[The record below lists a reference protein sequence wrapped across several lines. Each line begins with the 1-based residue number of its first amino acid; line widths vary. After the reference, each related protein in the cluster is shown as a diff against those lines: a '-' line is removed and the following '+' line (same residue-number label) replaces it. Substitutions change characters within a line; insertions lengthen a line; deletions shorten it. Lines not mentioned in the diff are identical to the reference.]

1 MPEIRM
7 NSLKSLA
14 MNCGPLANREVLQ
27 MIWGPIMKAIAAV
40 VLLACCALAQD
51 KRAIS
56 RAEVGCGPQD
66 VKYEVKTDESQH
78 PTPTPEDGKA
88 LIYVVADGHLTSIF
102 GFDEMWVGAVDGG
115 RYFFV
120 PIEPGEHHLCAMLQ
134 SSLTERVL
142 TWLPRVSVHS
152 LKAEP
157 GGTYYFRTR
166 MVRISTGF
174 VLQLDQLDP
183 DEGRWFVAWS
193 RFSTLHHKN

>member
-1 MPEIRM
+1 
-7 NSLKSLA
+7 
-14 MNCGPLANREVLQ
+14 
-27 MIWGPIMKAIAAV
+27 MKTIAAM
-40 VLLACCALAQD
+40 VLLSCFALAQD

-66 VKYEVKTDESQH
+66 MKYEVKSDESQH
-78 PTPTPEDGKA
+78 PTPTPENGKA

-102 GFDEMWVGAVDGG
+102 GFDEKWVGAVNGG

-120 PIEPGEHHLCAMLQ
+120 PIDPGEHHVCAMLQ
-134 SSLTERVL
+134 SFLPERG
-142 TWLPRVSVHS
+142 PRVSVHS

-166 MVRISTGF
+166 MVGISTGF
-174 VLQLDQLDP
+174 VLQLDQLDS

-193 RFSTLHHKN
+193 KFSTSHPKD

>member
-1 MPEIRM
+1 
-7 NSLKSLA
+7 
-14 MNCGPLANREVLQ
+14 
-27 MIWGPIMKAIAAV
+27 MKTIAAI
-40 VLLACCALAQD
+40 VLLSCCALAQD

-78 PTPTPEDGKA
+78 PTPMPEDDKA
-88 LIYVVADGHLTSIF
+88 LIYVVADGHLTALF
-102 GFDEMWVGAVDGG
+102 GFDEKWVGAVNRG

-120 PIEPGEHHLCAMLQ
+120 PIDPGEHHVCAMLQ
-134 SSLTERVL
+134 SSLPERG
-142 TWLPRVSVHS
+142 PRVSVHL

-166 MVRISTGF
+166 MVGISTGF
-174 VLQLDQLDP
+174 ILQLDQLDS

-193 RFSTLHHKN
+193 KFSTSHPKD